1 MFSHHTNL
9 NEPLT
14 CLNSPPAKVCLKM
27 VGGIGDC
34 IIALGGAAKALSQQ
48 GYEVTVSCREFQK
61 PLITHMSGVHSYVS
75 PSTLNDPSAR
85 SKFDALI
92 DFAKVFNS
100 RRALKSGGYY
110 RLASERLQTSFGPG
124 EFTFPRKEIYKKVVA
139 LHAGASNFNRCWPID
154 KWTRLAEILVGNGY
168 TVAWLGTKDDF
179 GFNASRVFKLSDVTD
194 DLTLQAQSLAGYH
207 YFIGNDSGFAHIAGV
222 LGIPGRVIFSVIH
235 PDDVISFYPSLSGA
249 HCFSEDNQPS
259 LSLYPDDD
267 RAEANMKEIS
277 VEDVLEGTPFSADV
291 CTPLDRTAG
300 KKLRLGVCDVS
311 QEVVNYLQ
319 EYFEIVSEEYD
330 LLLKKEE
337 TCYFIHSEKG
347 KAQVLGSN
355 PESIRTAIREI
366 SSTINT

>member
-207 YFIGNDSGFAHIAGV
+207 YFIGNDSGLMHMAAAVRTPTIGLFGPSPAVRYGPWGKHCAAMESSESYAELIG
-222 LGIPGRVIFSVIH
+222 GR
-235 PDDVISFYPSLSGA
+235 SFDHRSTENLMTG
-249 HCFSEDNQPS
+249 
-259 LSLYPDDD
+259 L
-267 RAEANMKEIS
+267 S
-277 VEDVLEGTPFSADV
+277 VEAVEQAAHDLCA
-291 CTPLDRTAG
+291 
-300 KKLRLGVCDVS
+300 
-311 QEVVNYLQ
+311 
-319 EYFEIVSEEYD
+319 EIARGQD
-330 LLLKKEE
+330 
-337 TCYFIHSEKG
+337 G
-347 KAQVLGSN
+347 
-355 PESIRTAIREI
+355 
-366 SSTINT
+366 